1 MAGVGRL
8 LVDPVLSA
16 REQKISRRADWPS
29 DPDLRQHGHAG
40 LNKGEASNSVR
51 RAVFFHRQGEIR
63 DRPDQQARPPDNQII
78 GPSEKDHLEPAIG
91 SRRVRASGNAAAQRA
106 AIAQNPCAPKRSKI
120 GPQASVRRA
129 VAIPMPTVP

>member
-1 MAGVGRL
+1 VSAACL
-8 LVDPVLSA
+8 SDPVV
-16 REQKISRRADWPS
+16 RPRAKDQPASLLAVRPRLAPAWPC
-29 DPDLRQHGHAG
+29 RA
-40 LNKGEASNSVR
+40 LNEGEASNSVR

-63 DRPDQQARPPDNQII
+63 DRPDQQARHPDNQII